1 MRNRQPI
8 RSVGGALLAFA
19 SIVLTIVAT
28 GHSAITGG
36 RLSWFPFELG
46 FAVGLS
52 LWSIRVIDPVLRPL
66 AWISFVF
73 SALTTLLHAYGFATR
88 AFF

>member
-1 MRNRQPI
+1 M
-8 RSVGGALLAFA
+8 LAVA
-19 SIVLTIVAT
+19 AIVLTELAIR
-28 GHSAITGG
+28 HSAIPGG
-36 RLSWFPFELG
+36 RLLWFPFELG

-52 LWSIRVIDPVLRPL
+52 LWSIRVIDPGLRPL

-73 SALTTLLHAYGFATR
+73 SASTTLLHAYGFAMR